1 MNDKAASPLLGPDGS
16 PIAPPRG
23 EIQWDKTPPTEP
35 PTPVPMDVP
44 VGMEKHLALFR
55 EIAFREGMVYDVCLE
70 RATRIVERNFLAGLV
85 GIDHFSESGVGTG
98 GRLAIVSTAVPMAIE
113 LHKHVLA
120 AVNNLEK
127 RDGGVKIA

>member
-1 MNDKAASPLLGPDGS
+1 
-16 PIAPPRG
+16 
-23 EIQWDKTPPTEP
+23 
-35 PTPVPMDVP
+35 MDVP